1 MRISDWSSDVC
12 SSDLVG
18 VFAQVILVVP
28 GVALVQRRRWQAVGV
43 GELFGLR
50 GLWTFDGRCLRLGGG
65 FEFGDLGDERRW
77 RLVVRD
83 HPRRSDGLHLLLAA
97 FGAGDAVLAG
107 QRAARSEEG
116 RG

>member
-12 SSDLVG
+12 SSDL
-18 VFAQVILVVP
+18 
-28 GVALVQRRRWQAVGV
+28 WQAVGV

-65 FEFGDLGDERRW
+65 FEFGDLGDDRRW

-83 HPRRSDGLHLLLAA
+83 HHRRFDDLHLLLAA
-97 FGAGDAVLAG
+97 LGAGDAVLDG
-107 QRAARSEEG
+107 QRAERVGAAVDRSEEHTSDLQSLM
-116 RG
+116 RISYA